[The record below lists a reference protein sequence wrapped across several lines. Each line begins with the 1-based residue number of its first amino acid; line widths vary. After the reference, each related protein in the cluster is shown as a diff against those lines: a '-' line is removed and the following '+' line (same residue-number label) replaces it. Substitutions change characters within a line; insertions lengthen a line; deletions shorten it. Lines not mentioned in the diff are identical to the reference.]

1 MKIKNILIGAGLLIV
16 GYETGKVIGCI
27 KCVNSALDVLDEAIP
42 GSKKDIV
49 KKASDKMIDKVF
61 KSKEKELES

>member
-16 GYETGKVIGCI
+16 GYETGKAVGYI
-27 KCVNSALDVLDEAIP
+27 KCVNSALDVFNETIP

-49 KKASDKMIDKVF
+49 KKASDRIIDKVF
-61 KSKEKELES
+61 ESKEEESRS